1 MRHSHVLL
9 FLLLAGFWPSSP
21 AGAAEAEVVK
31 CAVNEDRVWVY
42 DSLIQFNVEAKLRCG
57 ETVEIIGRAKGY
69 VKIRT
74 RSGLEGYVLESAFP
88 NLPPLVESN
97 DQPGV
102 GQASGQQ
109 TSAKGI
115 SPSARVAPNPA
126 LTPTRAIPAVSKST
140 AAVGEIPGAAPARTS
155 ESVRS
160 AAPVAPPASAT
171 SYVAAPTVE
180 NAKPA
185 ARKAAAPEAAAIE
198 NAPRVTVVPPAS
210 PAPTERTKAVVNNAP
225 PVEITIS
232 TRPADATAEVR
243 PHIAAE
249 AGRGADDSDD
259 DAEIPPET
267 VHEDYS
273 ACQEFFSAYGLTQGQ
288 FKWIVQ
294 NRKKK
299 FPNVCPAPTIAMVD
313 YVVIFTHDVNFYGS
327 TMPAAVH
334 TDPNGF
340 SDFIPLMLI
349 SSTLVSET
357 EADKARHEYVWV
369 FHTKRGTYDPARF
382 SPRRRPQFTKS
393 ASNAFGSHAGPKVV
407 EDAFQFIEGRGASR

>member
-1 MRHSHVLL
+1 MRHLHLLL

-21 AGAAEAEVVK
+21 AGAAEAEAVK

-57 ETVEIIGRAKGY
+57 EAVEIIGRAKGY

-88 NLPPLVESN
+88 NLPPLVENN
-97 DQPGV
+97 DQPG
-102 GQASGQQ
+102 GSPASGQQ
-109 TSAKGI
+109 PPAK
-115 SPSARVAPNPA
+115 SLRPSARVAPNPA
-126 LTPTRAIPAVSKST
+126 LTPTRANPTVSKN
-140 AAVGEIPGAAPARTS
+140 AGAVGENASVAPARPS
-155 ESVRS
+155 ESVSS
-160 AAPVAPPASAT
+160 AAPVAQPASAT
-171 SYVAAPTVE
+171 SYVAAHPVE
-180 NAKPA
+180 KAKPA
-185 ARKAAAPEAAAIE
+185 VHKAAAPEAAVIE
-198 NAPRVTVVPPAS
+198 NARGGTVAPPAA
-210 PAPTERTKAVVNNAP
+210 PAPTERTPAVMNNVP
-225 PVEITIS
+225 PVEVTIS

-243 PHIAAE
+243 PHVAA
-249 AGRGADDSDD
+249 AVGRGADEPDD

-273 ACQEFFSAYGLTQGQ
+273 ACQEFFSAYGLTQAQ

-299 FPNVCPAPTIAMVD
+299 HPNVCPAPTIAMVD

-340 SDFIPLMLI
+340 SDFIPLMLMD
-349 SSTLVSET
+349 STLVSET

-393 ASNAFGSHAGPKVV
+393 ASNAFGSHAGPRVV